1 MNAAK
6 EPETTKD
13 SREARADAS
22 SPRPRDAEPE
32 RRDEAA
38 DFRETTERGYGWG
51 V

>member
-1 MNAAK
+1 MNAGKETEPAK
-6 EPETTKD
+6 E

-22 SPRPRDAEPE
+22 SPSPRDPESE
-32 RRDEAA
+32 RRDEPG